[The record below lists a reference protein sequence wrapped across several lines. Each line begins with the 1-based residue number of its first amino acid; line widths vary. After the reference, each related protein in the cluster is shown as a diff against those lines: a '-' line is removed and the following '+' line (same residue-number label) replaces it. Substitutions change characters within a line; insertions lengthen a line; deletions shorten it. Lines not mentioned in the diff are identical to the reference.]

1 MSKPL
6 DIGFLVEGD
15 IDKAVVE
22 TVGLRLLKKPLGDI
36 DFDMNVVRLGGRAGI
51 PWAWATVHA
60 MLEEHGHDHVIV
72 VLDADTIRQGRA
84 ANFRR
89 NVQALLEQY
98 HVSKDDASVCIAIP
112 TIEAWLLA
120 AYDEHP
126 EQVENPKA
134 KLCEILELEK
144 LTAGKATELA
154 TALDI
159 DLARKRAPSFDE
171 FIKTVTKIAGHLR
184 ATSAAA

>member
-1 MSKPL
+1 M
-6 DIGFLVEGD
+6 
-15 IDKAVVE
+15 
-22 TVGLRLLKKPLGDI
+22 LKKQLQGVN
-36 DFDMNVVRLGGRAGI
+36 FDMNVVRLGGQAAI
-51 PWAWATVHA
+51 PWVWATVHA
-60 MLEEHGHDHVIV
+60 MLDEDGHDHVIV
-72 VLDADTIRQGRA
+72 ALDADTIRQGRA
-84 ANFRR
+84 ASFRSK
-89 NVQALLEQY
+89 VQAVLEQY

-134 KLCEILELEK
+134 KLCDILKLERF
-144 LTAGKATELA
+144 TAEKATELA

-171 FIKTVTKIAGHLR
+171 FIKTVTRIAGHLR
-184 ATSAAA
+184 AMSAAA